1 MYEVIKLQIKIR
13 GQYALLH
20 TPFRGSFINPKPVTI
35 HKHSN
40 YHDILLDILPPLRF
54 HLEILQVSPV
64 HLLPWLGSVG
74 TTCYLTTT
82 AVSLWTTLVIA
93 TPCLDLPSASQL
105 NIQSVIENILPVM
118 GPLPHTLISGKLL
131 FLFF

>member
-40 YHDILLDILPPLRF
+40 YHDILPDIHPPLRL
-54 HLEILQVSPV
+54 HLEILQVSRV
-64 HLLPWLGSVG
+64 HLLPWLGSVC

-82 AVSLWTTLVIA
+82 AVSL
-93 TPCLDLPSASQL
+93 LDHSGYS
-105 NIQSVIENILPVM
+105 
-118 GPLPHTLISGKLL
+118 HTLPRPPISLSVEYPKCH
-131 FLFF
+131 

>member
-40 YHDILLDILPPLRF
+40 YHDILPD
-54 HLEILQVSPV
+54 
-64 HLLPWLGSVG
+64 
-74 TTCYLTTT
+74 
-82 AVSLWTTLVIA
+82 TTL
-93 TPCLDLPSASQL
+93 L
-105 NIQSVIENILPVM
+105 
-118 GPLPHTLISGKLL
+118 
-131 FLFF
+131 

>member
-40 YHDILLDILPPLRF
+40 YHDILPDIHPPLRL
-54 HLEILQVSPV
+54 HLESPAGVSGAPAPMAWLSV
-64 HLLPWLGSVG
+64 HNLLPYHNR
-74 TTCYLTTT
+74 C
-82 AVSLWTTLVIA
+82 I
-93 TPCLDLPSASQL
+93 PP
-105 NIQSVIENILPVM
+105 
-118 GPLPHTLISGKLL
+118 GPLWL
-131 FLFF
+131 